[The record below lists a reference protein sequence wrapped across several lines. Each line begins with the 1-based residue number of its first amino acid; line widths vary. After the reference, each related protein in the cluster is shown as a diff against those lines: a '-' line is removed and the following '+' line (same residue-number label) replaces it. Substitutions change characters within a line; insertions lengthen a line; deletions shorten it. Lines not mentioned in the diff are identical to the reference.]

1 MAERMRSIGLIE
13 NKFPFT
19 DIRPIDYLL
28 DYFPRS
34 KNILLVHNTFIS
46 AADLKKLQPFRNRL
60 FLCLCPNANL
70 YIENTLPDIE
80 QLWESG
86 FLITVGTDSLA
97 SNYQLDML
105 SEIKV
110 IHQHF
115 PSIPMD
121 ELFRRLRRRRPARL
135 HRLLRGALT

>member
-1 MAERMRSIGLIE
+1 
-13 NKFPFT
+13 
-19 DIRPIDYLL
+19 
-28 DYFPRS
+28 
-34 KNILLVHNTFIS
+34 VHNTFIS
-46 AADLKKLQPFRNRL
+46 AADLEKLQPFRNKL

-97 SNYQLDML
+97 SNHQLDML

-121 ELFRRLRRRRPARL
+121 ELFRWSSLNGAKLMGIEKEKGHFSQGSKPGIVHIQAVDNTQKKLTLESYSRLI
-135 HRLLRGALT
+135 